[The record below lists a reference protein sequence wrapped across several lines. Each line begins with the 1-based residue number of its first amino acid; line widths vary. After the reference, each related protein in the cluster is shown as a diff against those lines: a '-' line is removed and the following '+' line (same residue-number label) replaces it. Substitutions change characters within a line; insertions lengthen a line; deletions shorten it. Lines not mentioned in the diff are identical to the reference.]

1 MPYRRLHV
9 AAAAGLA
16 AILVLVAQAMLD
28 LPFRIRS
35 ENPATNYWVVAALS
49 LLVPVLLFIVVRPIP
64 NAWVRRIGLVATAVM
79 ALPCLAVSSCAM
91 LEAPKPSETDGSYE
105 LLSEAYAGPL
115 AYRLYR
121 TNCGATCAF
130 GLELREERDLLLG
143 MRLVSPKWS
152 LYRASEGAVKVEQ
165 SAVLVVKGDDVLA
178 KVAR

>member
-1 MPYRRLHV
+1 MLRV

-16 AILVLVAQAMLD
+16 VILALIAQAMLD

-35 ENPATNYWVVAALS
+35 ENPATNYWIVAGLS
-49 LLVPVLLFIVVRPIP
+49 ILAPVLLFLVARPIP
-64 NAWVRRIGLVATAVM
+64 NALVRRTGLVAAAVI
-79 ALPCLAVSSCAM
+79 AIPCVAVSSCAM
-91 LEAPKPSETDGSYE
+91 LEAPKLSERDGSYE

-130 GLELREERDLLLG
+130 GLELREERELPLG
-143 MRLVSPKWS
+143 MKLVSPRWS
-152 LYRASEGAVKVEQ
+152 LYRASEGTVKVEQ
-165 SAVLVVKGDDVLA
+165 SAVLVVKGEDVLG